1 MDHMKELKDAF
12 GEYAEVVNG
21 SIAELKAENAEL
33 RSRLEDITR
42 RPTRAHKT
50 KARRKSPK
58 ATG

>member
-42 RPTRAHKT
+42 SPTRAHKT
-50 KARRKSPK
+50 
-58 ATG
+58 